1 MRTVTADFW
10 PTTADCNELFE
21 LFVCPYLC
29 PSLMLMMIMM
39 MIVATENLLFG
50 CYAIFCFIDVL
61 LRIKS
66 MMINS

>member
-1 MRTVTADFW
+1 
-10 PTTADCNELFE
+10 
-21 LFVCPYLC
+21 
-29 PSLMLMMIMM
+29 MLMMIMM

-66 MMINS
+66 MMINSWHSWQDDIKNNLK